1 MVTFHRIALVIADDE
16 VALAATSSITGAP
29 TTISSVQFGFWR
41 RACTRR
47 DTNAEA

>member
-16 VALAATSSITGAP
+16 VALAATSFVSGAP
-29 TTISSVQFGFWR
+29 TTIASVR
-41 RACTRR
+41 RACTRS